1 MGVISPWVSALRP
14 RSWKLTHKP
23 HPDVAQDEDQE
34 EDTADDVCAA
44 PGTRQMSELGS
55 AGVPVWGTGMGHS
68 WAGGGGGMMG

>member
-44 PGTRQMSELGS
+44 PGDETD
-55 AGVPVWGTGMGHS
+55 V
-68 WAGGGGGMMG
+68 